1 MNAHTAGHDEPS
13 EPAVTSAPRPRRALW
28 VSTSLNTRGGV
39 SSYVRMLKA
48 TPLWQRWDVTH
59 IATHRDG
66 SVPARVLAFVRAALV
81 FLPWVIRGAD
91 VVHVHMS
98 SYGSFL
104 RKAVI
109 CGLARAR
116 GLPVV
121 VHVHG
126 SEFSIFYRRSPRP
139 LQWLI
144 RSTLQHAGAV
154 VALGSQ
160 WAQQLAEIAPGA
172 RISAIPNA
180 VQIAGPMTEPAPGQP
195 VQVVFLGAIGE
206 RKGTFTLL
214 EVWAKIITE
223 LPPGSA
229 RLIIA
234 GDQEADRAAATMA
247 RLGVA
252 ETVQLRSWL
261 SPTEVDELLSA
272 SHVLTLP
279 SLNEGQPMAILEAMA
294 HGLCIV
300 ASDVGG
306 IPDLIEDGV
315 SGLLVPPAD
324 PEALQA
330 ALQQVITDPATRSR
344 LGAAALQR
352 ARTHFDVDV
361 VWKQIDSLYRELTS
375 RSAAADT
382 ET

>member
-1 MNAHTAGHDEPS
+1 MSAHTAGHDEPS
-13 EPAVTSAPRPRRALW
+13 GPAVSSAPRPRRALW
-28 VSTSLNTRGGV
+28 LSTGLQTRGGV

-48 TPLWQRWDVTH
+48 TPLWQLWGVSH

-66 SVPARVLAFVRAALV
+66 SIPVRILVFARAALA
-81 FLPWVIRGAD
+81 FLPWVVRGAD

-116 GLPVV
+116 GLPLV

-126 SEFSIFYRRSPRP
+126 SEFSIFYHRSPRP
-139 LQWLI
+139 LRWLI
-144 RSTLQHAGAV
+144 RSTLEHAGAV
-154 VALGSQ
+154 VALGSK
-160 WAQQLAEIAPGA
+160 WADLLAEIAPRA

-180 VQIAGPMTEPAPGQP
+180 VRIAGPMTEPGPDQP

-206 RKGTFTLL
+206 RKGTFALL
-214 EVWAKIITE
+214 EAWAKISAT
-223 LPPGSA
+223 LPAGTA

-234 GDQEADRAAATMA
+234 GDQEIDRATATIA
-247 RLGVA
+247 RLGVGA
-252 ETVQLRSWL
+252 TVQLRTWL

-279 SLNEGQPMAILEAMA
+279 SLSEGQPMAILEAMA

-330 ALQQVITDPATRSR
+330 ALHRVITDPAARSR
-344 LGAAALQR
+344 LGAAALHR

-361 VWKQIDSLYRELTS
+361 VWKQVDALYRDLTQP
-375 RSAAADT
+375 
-382 ET
+382 